1 MDLWKINDTSE
12 QVATTTPGAQ
22 GQGKHKRSPQR
33 PTERT
38 MGSLVRVW
46 LQLDYI
52 PTYCVLLAASRIF
65 RRCYLIDAL
74 GTPGANQTNHQPGLT
89 LQHTINQRTQ
99 QLLTE
104 QAPITLHSF
113 LLTGS
118 ESKRKATQSS
128 STPEKKPSAAHTDE
142 IIHAPW
148 LAVAPEILHTI
159 EQSPAIFLLN
169 PLTPRL
175 FTHDD
180 LQALFQRTVSS
191 EYGLLLF
198 HKQIEQCLQLA
209 NKRPE
214 QATALT
220 ALLRSDRWKGLDP
233 SKAKGINGFVTLFVK
248 AIQRH
253 FPWSPQQISLTMQNG
268 PASVAPLPMTL
279 IFATRR
285 PDSLLGMND
294 AFCRYQ
300 RSTVQASFKGVL
312 SEEWFVEQE
321 QQRQSSA
328 LQQLAQQ
335 LQQQGRLRK
344 IRRWP
349 ELRQYSLLHAFG
361 QFTQA
366 EYDTCIQQLIA
377 QKQVHCLWHQLPQ
390 QQRQQQPATEQ
401 QSQSEQESRVP
412 GNEDTLIWDVS
423 GGDRKR
429 TR

>member
-1 MDLWKINDTSE
+1 MDLWKSDDTSK
-12 QVATTTPGAQ
+12 QVATTTPGTQ
-22 GQGKHKRSPQR
+22 GQGKHKRGPQR
-33 PTERT
+33 PTERI
-38 MGSLVRVW
+38 MGSVVRVW

-74 GTPGANQTNHQPGLT
+74 GTPGANQTNHQPDLA

-99 QLLTE
+99 QLLTK
-104 QAPITLHSF
+104 QSPITLHSF
-113 LLTGS
+113 LLTGNK
-118 ESKRKATQSS
+118 SKRKTAQSS
-128 STPEKKPSAAHTDE
+128 SVPEKKPSAANTDE

-148 LAVAPEILHTI
+148 LAIAPEILHTI

-169 PLTPRL
+169 PLAPRL

-180 LQALFQRTVSS
+180 LQDLFQRTVPS

-198 HKQIEQCLQLA
+198 HKQIEQCLQIA
-209 NKRPE
+209 NKHPE

-220 ALLRSDRWKGLDP
+220 TLLRSDRWKGLDP
-233 SKAKGINGFVTLFVK
+233 SKAKGINGFVTLFVQT
-248 AIQRH
+248 IQPH
-253 FPWSPQQISLTMQNG
+253 FPWPPQQISLTMQNG

-285 PDSLLGMND
+285 PDSLLSMND
-294 AFCRYQ
+294 ALCRYQ

-312 SEEWFVEQE
+312 GEEWFIEQE

-335 LQQQGRLRK
+335 LQQQGKLRK
-344 IRRWP
+344 IRHWP
-349 ELRQYSLLHAFG
+349 ELRQYSLLHTFG
-361 QFTQA
+361 HFTQA
-366 EYDTCIQQLIA
+366 EYDSCMQQLIA
-377 QKQVHCLWHQLPQ
+377 QKQVHCRWHQLSQ
-390 QQRQQQPATEQ
+390 HQRQQQPATEQ
-401 QSQSEQESRVP
+401 QSQPEQESRVP

-423 GGDRKR
+423 VRDRKR
-429 TR
+429 AR